1 MTHHMAMF
9 RENALL
15 GSLGERELDDLLA
28 RAHTASHKAGKVIFQ
43 KHDPGDSLLAVISG
57 RVKIVSLSNDGRE
70 IILSHMAA
78 GEIFGEL
85 ALLDGGE
92 RSADAVA
99 ETDCELL
106 VIQRRDFER
115 FLHEHVDV
123 AIRLL
128 AIVAQRVR
136 HTSDQVSDLVFLGV
150 SSRLAKR
157 IIAMAEEA
165 AKSSRKNAAIRMEL
179 NQSTLGNLAGATRES
194 VNRQLGKWAKRGII
208 ELSDGGIIIRDVSRL
223 KELADDP

>member
-1 MTHHMAMF
+1 MTNHTAMF
-9 RENALL
+9 RDNPLL
-15 GSLGERELDDLLA
+15 GSLGERELEELLV
-28 RAHTASHKAGKVIFQ
+28 RAHTVSHKAGKVIFQ
-43 KHDPGDSLLAVISG
+43 KHDAGDSLLAVVSG
-57 RVKIVSLSNDGRE
+57 RVKIVSLSSDGRE
-70 IILSHMAA
+70 LILSHMAT

-106 VIQRRDFER
+106 VIQRPDFQR
-115 FLHEHVDV
+115 FLREHGDV

-128 AIVAQRVR
+128 AIVAHRLRQ
-136 HTSDQVSDLVFLGV
+136 TSDQVADLVFLGV

-157 IIAMAEEA
+157 VIAMAEEA
-165 AKSSRKNAAIRMEL
+165 AKSSSKNAVIRMEL

-208 ELSDGGIIIRDVSRL
+208 ELSDGGIIIRDITKL
-223 KELADDP
+223 KDLADDP

>member
-1 MTHHMAMF
+1 MTTHTAIF
-9 RENALL
+9 RDHALL
-15 GSLGERELDDLLA
+15 GSLDERELQELLA
-28 RAHTASHKAGKVIFQ
+28 RAHTVNHKAGKVIFQ
-43 KHDPGDSLLAVISG
+43 KEDVGDSLLAVVSG
-57 RVKIVSLSNDGRE
+57 RVKIISISSDGRE

-106 VIQRRDFER
+106 VIQRYDFER
-115 FLHEHVDV
+115 FLREHADV

-128 AIVAQRVR
+128 AILSRRLRQTSGHVA
-136 HTSDQVSDLVFLGV
+136 DLVFLGV

-165 AKSSRKNAAIRMEL
+165 AKSSSKGKPIRMEL

-194 VNRQLGKWAKRGII
+194 VNRQLSKWAKQGIF
-208 ELSDGGIIIRDVSRL
+208 ELSDGGIIIRDVTKL
-223 KELADDP
+223 KDLAEDP